1 MLHMGKVKAFWQRGH
16 AQSQASIWTQSFS
29 YFSENFWVFVSAVP
43 VRAGGREWGKFLIT
57 LSKILANPIKDCEIV
72 QALRVGG
79 YMQVPFIKLK
89 IRASEVSKERKLI
102 IQALSFVFTLC
113 FKIQQMQCS
122 SLDLQAIIP
131 CFCKSVCTTIC
142 LSCRNN
148 YNSNHKQPL

>member
-1 MLHMGKVKAFWQRGH
+1 MLIWVKPRPSDRGVH

-29 YFSENFWVFVSAVP
+29 YFSGNIWILVSAVP
-43 VRAGGREWGKFLIT
+43 AHAGGTEGGKFLIT
-57 LSKILANPIKDCEIV
+57 LSKSNQGLWDSES
-72 QALRVGG
+72 LRVGG
-79 YMQVPFIKLK
+79 YMLVPFLK
-89 IRASEVSKERKLI
+89 QKIWASEVSKERKLI